1 MKLQL
6 NQEATARHD
15 AQRKEQEARGKLERQ
30 KINDESEAEE
40 ARKQLLTLQAQS
52 AAVESTGHAAAEAK
66 ARAEA
71 AKIEGEAAVSQ
82 AQLRCEAAKIKS
94 QAELEQT
101 KKRQLAEITHQ
112 SQINELELSKA
123 QKLAEIEATKFAEIV
138 DAIGAETIQQI
149 ARAGPEMQ
157 AKLLGGLGLKGIMIT
172 DGNSPINMFNTAKGL
187 IGEGMSTE

>member
-1 MKLQL
+1 MG
-6 NQEATARHD
+6 
-15 AQRKEQEARGKLERQ
+15 RKEQEARGKLERQ

-40 ARKQLLTLQAQS
+40 AVQQATL
-52 AAVESTGHAAAEAK
+52 
-66 ARAEA
+66 RAEA
-71 AKIEGEAAVSQ
+71 S
-82 AQLRCEAAKIKS
+82 KIKS

-112 SQINELELSKA
+112 NQINNLELSKA
-123 QKLAEIEATKFAEIV
+123 QKLAEIEAAKFAEIV
-138 DAIGAETIQQI
+138 EAIGAETIQQI

-187 IGEGMSTE
+187 IGGGMSTE

>member
-1 MKLQL
+1 MG
-6 NQEATARHD
+6 
-15 AQRKEQEARGKLERQ
+15 EQEARGKLERQ

-71 AKIEGEAAVSQ
+71 AQIEGEAAVQQ
-82 AQLRCEAAKIKS
+82 AKLRCEANRIKS

-101 KKRQLAEITHQ
+101 KKRQQAEITHQ
-112 SQINELELSKA
+112 NQLNELELKKA
-123 QKLAEIEATKFAEIV
+123 QKLAQIEE
-138 DAIGAETIQQI
+138 AIGAETIQQI

-157 AKLLGGLGLKGIMIT
+157 AKLLGGLGL
-172 DGNSPINMFNTAKGL
+172 
-187 IGEGMSTE
+187 